1 MAKIVTPKGPDFFQ
15 GLSSGTA
22 KILAEVM
29 VYALY
34 GHGYDA
40 SKEVICITIKMRNIK

>member
-1 MAKIVTPKGPDFFQ
+1 MGGFARD
-15 GLSSGTA
+15 LSGGTS
-22 KILAEVM
+22 KLLLGVM

-40 SKEVICITIKMRNIK
+40 SREVICITKK